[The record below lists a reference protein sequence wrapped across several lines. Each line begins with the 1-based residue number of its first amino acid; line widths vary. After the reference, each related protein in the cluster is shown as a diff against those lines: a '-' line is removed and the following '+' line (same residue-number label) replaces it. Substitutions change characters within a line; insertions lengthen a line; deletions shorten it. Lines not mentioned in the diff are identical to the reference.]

1 MIISNL
7 EKYNQIFVEN
17 FAVTLDVLS
26 STFTYQCVPEWDS
39 VGHMAMIAAIEDE
52 FDIMLDTD
60 DVIEFSSYSVGIGL
74 LEKYGVDF

>member
-1 MIISNL
+1 MSNL

-17 FAVTLDVLS
+17 FAVKLDVLD

-74 LEKYGVDF
+74 LEKYGVDI